1 MLSKPKGTVTMAAA
15 STCGSSATGGRAGCS
30 ESAPGLGAD
39 SSPLLKAGHCVC
51 RLHRL
56 HTLLER
62 HAMCS
67 AYTYQCCYS
76 CFQKE
81 LELVQ
86 QGMLFLKKKTKQTK
100 TRDTFIFLYLSFLKA
115 TVTPLNPSRN
125 AQYW

>member
-1 MLSKPKGTVTMAAA
+1 MGHQPQED
-15 STCGSSATGGRAGCS
+15 GRGVLNQP
-30 ESAPGLGAD
+30 PGLGPD
-39 SSPLLKAGHCVC
+39 SSPLLKAGRCVC

-56 HTLLER
+56 HTLLKR

-67 AYTYQCCYS
+67 AYTYQRCYS

-86 QGMLFLKKKTKQTK
+86 QGMLFLKKKKK
-100 TRDTFIFLYLSFLKA
+100 HKPRDTFIFLCLLKA